1 MTLSVVLV
9 HSPSVGPTTW
19 LPCSRRL
26 RALGVDTVV
35 PDLRHIGGG
44 GPPYWPRVADTVA
57 ESMGQLDESGSV
69 ALVAHSNAGMFLP
82 TIISASS
89 RPVASVVLVD
99 AGMPLGPGPVPV
111 ASGDFLPWL
120 RSLAGPDGRLPRWTD
135 WWSAADVAAM
145 LPDPQVRAEVV
156 ADQPRLPVDY
166 YEQTVP
172 VPAPWPAVPGAYL
185 QFTPG
190 YDEDAARA
198 QAAGWLYQRIAG
210 DHLHE
215 VVDPAAVTTAI
226 HSLLMHTSPA

>member
-19 LPCSRRL
+19 KPCCQRL
-26 RALGVDTVV
+26 QVLGVDTVV
-35 PDLRHIGGG
+35 PDLRHIGVG
-44 GPPYWPRVADTVA
+44 GPPYWPRVADTVVA
-57 ESMGQLDESGSV
+57 AMGQLDETGSV
-69 ALVAHSNAGMFLP
+69 ALVAHSNAGLFLP
-82 TIISASS
+82 TIMDASP

-111 ASGDFLPWL
+111 APGEFLPWL
-120 RSLAGPDGRLPRWTD
+120 RGLAGPDGRLPRWTD

-145 LPDPQVRAEVV
+145 LPDPQVRGEVV

-190 YDEDAARA
+190 YDDDAARA
-198 QAAGWLYQRIAG
+198 RAAGWPCERITG
-210 DHLHE
+210 EHLHH
-215 VVDPAAVTTAI
+215 VVDPATVTSAI
-226 HSLLMHTSPA
+226 HRLIAHPHP